1 MSLFILDKDL
11 LPEYSLLDSGN
22 GKRLEKFGQFIL
34 SRPDPQALWKLHL
47 PESEWKKAS
56 ATFKEGGNSQDRWF
70 KGSVPQKWLMRYKD
84 ITFYC
89 KLTPFKHTGV
99 FPEQAIHWDW
109 MERLITARVK
119 SGNKPQ
125 ILNLFAYTGI
135 ASLVATKAGARVTHV
150 DASRP
155 AIGWAKENQ
164 SASQLDLQGIRWILD
179 DCLKFIHREFKRG
192 VKYDGIILD
201 PPSFGHGP
209 NGERWEFETHF
220 PKLMDA
226 CKNLLSAKPLFLIVN
241 AYAISA
247 SHLMLE
253 NVLKD
258 VFSGFGGGIEAGEL
272 VLKEETNHRLLSTG
286 IFARWSREA

>member
-125 ILNLFAYTGI
+125 ILNLLPTPV
-135 ASLVATKAGARVTHV
+135 S
-150 DASRP
+150 P
-155 AIGWAKENQ
+155 
-164 SASQLDLQGIRWILD
+164 
-179 DCLKFIHREFKRG
+179 
-192 VKYDGIILD
+192 
-201 PPSFGHGP
+201 
-209 NGERWEFETHF
+209 
-220 PKLMDA
+220 
-226 CKNLLSAKPLFLIVN
+226 
-241 AYAISA
+241 
-247 SHLMLE
+247 HL
-253 NVLKD
+253 
-258 VFSGFGGGIEAGEL
+258 
-272 VLKEETNHRLLSTG
+272 
-286 IFARWSREA
+286 